1 MDEHVALEAHHLHA
15 VLVDAPGQDRDD
27 PLGRPALGLA
37 LGKHRALGVERVA
50 GEDGMGRLHLV
61 PAKIGDDL
69 GADRAHAHAG
79 QKREGEGRVDQHL
92 LPLRLGGVGRVE
104 MDLLDIEGQQG
115 EVGVVD
121 VEHGAAGAMLEHVAG
136 FEIFPVEARGFAI
149 AAFADS
155 FVGGQNGFH
164 WTTPFSRSGLR
175 NRFSVQAFSPA
186 AARVRRALR
195 AIASSI
201 IWPSMVPTPLAFSA
215 RIARALSTA
224 SAPGVSAALI
234 AAIWAGW
241 MAALA
246 AKPSAT
252 AAAIS
257 CFRPASSCRSKNGAS
272 IGVMLV
278 RAQAAMSRPRAKAS
292 GAHAVADPRS
302 AAMSAAPSIRPAR
315 RGVAAAIAS
324 TAARPRAL
332 SIKPIS
338 RVSLPAAVIRRSRIW
353 RWPTVSV
360 LGSTR

>member
-1 MDEHVALEAHHLHA
+1 MAAAMDEHGALEAHHLDA
-15 VLVDAPGQDRDD
+15 VLVDAPGPDRDD

-37 LGKHRALGVERVA
+37 LGKNGALGVERVA
-50 GEDGMGRLHLV
+50 GEDGVGRLHLV
-61 PAKIGDDL
+61 PAEIGDDL

-164 WTTPFSRSGLR
+164 RSAPSAVALR
-175 NRFSVQAFSPA
+175 NRLSVQASSPA

-201 IWPSMVPTPLAFSA
+201 IWPSMAPTPLAFSA
-215 RIARALSTA
+215 RMARALSTA
-224 SAPGVSAALI
+224 SGLGVSAALI
-234 AAIWAGW
+234 AATCAGW

-252 AAAIS
+252 AAATS
-257 CFRPASSCRSKNGAS
+257 CFRPTSSCRSKKGAS
-272 IGVMLV
+272 IGVMPA

-324 TAARPRAL
+324 TAASPRAL

-338 RVSLPAAVIRRSRIW
+338 RVSLPAAVSRRSRI
-353 RWPTVSV
+353 
-360 LGSTR
+360 

>member
-1 MDEHVALEAHHLHA
+1 MDEHVALEAHHLGA

-37 LGKHRALGVERVA
+37 LGKNCALGVKRVA
-50 GEDGMGRLHLV
+50 GEDGVGRLDLV

-121 VEHGAAGAMLEHVAG
+121 VEHGAAGTMLEHVAG
-136 FEIFPVEARGFAI
+136 FEVLPVEARGFAV

-164 WTTPFSRSGLR
+164 RSVSLVRVELR
-175 NRFSVQAFSPA
+175 NRLSVQAWSPA

-201 IWPSMVPTPLAFSA
+201 IWPSMLPTPLAFSA
-215 RIARALSTA
+215 RMARALSTA
-224 SAPGVSAALI
+224 AALGVSAALI
-234 AAIWAGW
+234 AAICAGW

-246 AKPSAT
+246 AKPSTT
-252 AAAIS
+252 AAATS
-257 CFRPASSCRSKNGAS
+257 CFRPASSRRSKNGAS
-272 IGVMLV
+272 IGVTPAN
-278 RAQAAMSRPRAKAS
+278 AQAAISRPRANAS
-292 GAHAVADPRS
+292 GVQAVAAPRS
-302 AAMSAAPSIRPAR
+302 AAISAAPSIRPT
-315 RGVAAAIAS
+315 S
-324 TAARPRAL
+324 
-332 SIKPIS
+332 
-338 RVSLPAAVIRRSRIW
+338 
-353 RWPTVSV
+353 
-360 LGSTR
+360 